1 MPPAMKA
8 RHNVA
13 VDATLTSKIRT
24 ALRITGTDT
33 GITNEINDSIEACRK
48 ELAEVG
54 VVNVDDTDALIIR
67 AYILH
72 ARADFD
78 FGGKGE
84 QFRAAFVSLK
94 GALSMAE
101 DYNTAATPDEITVT
115 PASDESE
122 GGT

>member
-1 MPPAMKA
+1 M
-8 RHNVA
+8 A
-13 VDATLTSKIRT
+13 VEATLTAKIRT

-78 FGGKGE
+78 FNGKGE

-101 DYNTAATPDEITVT
+101 DYNTAATPDEITTT
-115 PASDESE
+115 PANDESE